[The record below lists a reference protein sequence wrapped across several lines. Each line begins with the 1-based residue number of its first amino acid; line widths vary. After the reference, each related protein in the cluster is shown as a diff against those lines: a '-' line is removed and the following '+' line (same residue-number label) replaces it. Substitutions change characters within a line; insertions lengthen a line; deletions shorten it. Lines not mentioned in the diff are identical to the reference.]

1 MLECPD
7 CYKSVASDF
16 SSTES
21 LLLELIL
28 QINISLS
35 SLEFHEDLISTVN
48 DIQGSLTQLLEL
60 AKNLSQREVLLASAV
75 NQTSVNLDVKVA
87 RLTGYSAIVRQAL
100 VNSMIALNTA
110 NTTRNEVDSLFE
122 LFASSRAEVLEIEE
136 NITRANRILSNIIL
150 LRLDLI
156 GIANQSD
163 ALSIEQSDTVNRLRV
178 QSNILLDN
186 TTEALASICE
196 AVENENTTL
205 VHSQSIRN
213 CTLPD
218 LDELLIKAR
227 DQLQNAID
235 NSTKVLNN
243 SILVHDEV
251 LRIMIPDYNENQLLN
266 ASENSLKDAEQL
278 MINIESLANETSA
291 LQSRFNYINTTIEG
305 LSSRIEYLD
314 STATD
319 LTERARDALS
329 LANTSALSAEVVI
342 EETQLISEELARR
355 LDEILEFLR
364 KYNDLLMLV
373 RRAENISEDAVD
385 RSNEQLNEMQRVMS
399 VIANIDGTLQR
410 TMDTLTTAMNV
421 S

>member
-60 AKNLSQREVLLASAV
+60 AENLSQREVLLASAV

>member
-75 NQTSVNLDVKVA
+75 NQTSINLDVKVA

>member
-1 MLECPD
+1 M
-7 CYKSVASDF
+7 
-16 SSTES
+16 
-21 LLLELIL
+21 ELIL
-28 QINISLS
+28 QTNISLS
-35 SLEFHEDLISTVN
+35 SLVFHEDLISTVD
-48 DIQGSLTQLLEL
+48 DIRESLTQLLEL
-60 AKNLSQREVLLASAV
+60 VKNLSRREILLASAV
-75 NQTSVNLDVKVA
+75 NHTSVSLDVKIA

-100 VNSMIALNTA
+100 VNSKIALDTA
-110 NTTRNEVDSLFE
+110 NTTRNEVDTLSE
-122 LFASSRAEVLEIEE
+122 LFASSRLELMEIEE
-136 NITRANRILSNIIL
+136 NITRANQILANIIL

-156 GIANQSD
+156 AIANQSN
-163 ALSIEQSDTVNRLRV
+163 ALSIQQSDTINRLRV
-178 QSNILLDN
+178 QSNILFDN

-218 LDELLIKAR
+218 LDELLIIAR
-227 DQLQNAID
+227 DRLQNAID
-235 NSTKVLNN
+235 NSSKVLND
-243 SILVHDEV
+243 SILIHDEV
-251 LRIMIPDYNENQLLN
+251 LRIVIPDYNENQLLN

-278 MINIESLANETSA
+278 TINIESLANETSA
-291 LQSRFNYINTTIEG
+291 LQSRFNYINTTIEE
-305 LSSRIEYLD
+305 LSDRIEYLD

-329 LANTSALSAEVVI
+329 LANTSAISAEVVI

-355 LDEILEFLR
+355 LDEILEFLQ

-373 RRAENISEDAVD
+373 QRAENISEDAVD
-385 RSNEQLNEMQRVMS
+385 KSNEQLNEMQRVMS
-399 VIANIDGTLQR
+399 VVVIIDGTLQR